1 VIAGFSI
8 ALIAVLGAA
17 TGRDDDLVA
26 QRVVDQ
32 GIAVEF
38 QAQSPAK
45 AGEATTL
52 RFEVRDTASN
62 SPLSGLRPAGWL
74 SLHEKSAAPLN
85 CKQKVATYLGAD
97 LFNRAQVDLNTYYVL
112 SLDDDASISVVD
124 PLFGFG
130 GSKLLTMLPLESPGA
145 DWALVPAL
153 DRLVV
158 SMPKAGK
165 LAVADTRNWKISGNI
180 ATGANPHRV
189 VVAGNQAWVGDDNG
203 LTVVDVKSLE
213 AKSLHFG
220 AVVAVTASDDGDY
233 VFATSG
239 HHVAIVDAHAAR
251 LLAQVEVEG
260 APTLLDYSRAGK
272 SVYALDASAGRVFAI
287 DAGKHALTQ
296 TLDVRAGATQL
307 RFAPDGRHA
316 LLPNPDANV
325 VQVID
330 AASNRVVQN
339 IAISDAPDHV
349 SFSDLL
355 VYVHRRKSEIVPMI
369 SLGQIGLEN
378 QAVGAAD
385 FPAGQHA
392 LGNASLADSIVSAPD
407 GPAVLVANPADRMIY
422 LYKEGMAAP
431 AGGFSTYGRAPR
443 AVLVVDHGLRE
454 STRGSYATAVP
465 IQQGGLYDV
474 VMFVDAPR
482 VVACFTT
489 TIGGPV
495 KAEAPVLRV
504 VAIDPPAHLQRGES
518 AHLRFA
524 IQREGAAAPR
534 AEDVRGLAF
543 EAPGVWQQR
552 HDLTRL
558 PDGSYAFDFV
568 PPDAGTYYVWIE
580 SESLGLSRN
589 NSQFQ
594 IYEVN

>member
-1 VIAGFSI
+1 MIARL
-8 ALIAVLGAA
+8 ALALVATFGAA
-17 TGRDDDLVA
+17 SSHADEA

-38 QAQSPAK
+38 HAQAPAK
-45 AGEATTL
+45 AGDASALQFTI
-52 RFEVRDTASN
+52 RDTASN
-62 SPLSGLRPAGWL
+62 TPLSGLRPAGWM

-85 CKQKVATYLGAD
+85 CKQKVATFLGAD
-97 LFNRAQVDLNTYYVL
+97 LFNRAQVDLNTYFVL
-112 SLDDDASISVVD
+112 SLDDAASISVVD

-130 GSKLLTMLPLESPGA
+130 GSKLLTMLQLESPGA
-145 DWALVPAL
+145 DWALVPGL

-165 LAVADTRNWKISGNI
+165 VAVADTRNWKIVGNV
-180 ATGANPHRV
+180 ATGADPRRV
-189 VVAGNQAWVGDDNG
+189 VIAGNRAWVSDDNG
-203 LTVVDVKSLE
+203 LTSIDAKTLE
-213 AKSLHFG
+213 ARSLRIG
-220 AVVAVTASDDGDY
+220 AVGDVATSDDGDL
-233 VFATSG
+233 VFATHG

-251 LLAQVEVEG
+251 VLADIEVEG
-260 APTLLDYSRAGK
+260 TPTRLDYSRAGK
-272 SVYALDASAGRVFAI
+272 SVYALDTQAGHVYAI
-287 DAGKHALTQ
+287 DAGKRVLTQ
-296 TLDVRAGATQL
+296 TLDMRAGATQL

-316 LLPNPDANV
+316 LLPNPEANV

-339 IAISDAPDHV
+339 IDIADAPDRV
-349 SFSDLL
+349 SFTDLL

-385 FPAGQHA
+385 FPAGQHS
-392 LGNASLADSIVSAPD
+392 LGAASLADSIVAAPD
-407 GPAVLVANPADRMIY
+407 GPAVLVANPGDRMIY

-454 STRGSYATAVP
+454 SARGTYATAVP
-465 IQQGGLYDV
+465 IQQGGTYDV

-489 TIGGPV
+489 TIDAPA
-495 KAEAPVLRV
+495 KPEAPKLRV
-504 VAIDPPAHLQRGES
+504 VAIDPPAHLQRGQPVQLHFAVQRDGTS
-518 AHLRFA
+518 AP
-524 IQREGAAAPR
+524 E
-534 AEDVRGLAF
+534 AEDLRGLAF

-552 HDLTRL
+552 RDLTRL
-558 PDGSYAFDFV
+558 ADGSYAFDFV

-580 SESLGLSRN
+580 SESLGLSRS

-594 IYEVN
+594 IYEVD

>member
-1 VIAGFSI
+1 MIARVSL
-8 ALIAVLGAA
+8 ALIATLGAA
-17 TGRDDDLVA
+17 TCRADEASA
-26 QRVVDQ
+26 QRVVDE

-38 QAQSPAK
+38 HAQAPAK
-45 AGEATTL
+45 VGDATAL
-52 RFEVRDTASN
+52 QFDIRDTASN
-62 SPLSGLRPAGWL
+62 APLSGLRPAGWL

-130 GSKLLTMLPLESPGA
+130 GSKLLTMLQLESPGA
-145 DWALVPAL
+145 DWALVPSL

-158 SMPKAGK
+158 TMPKAGK
-165 LAVADTRNWKISGNI
+165 LAVADTRNWKIVSNV
-180 ATGANPHRV
+180 ATGANPQRV
-189 VVAGNQAWVGDDNG
+189 VVTGTKAWVGDENG
-203 LTVVDVKSLE
+203 LTAIDAKTLE
-213 AKSLHFG
+213 AKSIHLS
-220 AVVAVTASDDGDY
+220 AVGDVIASDDGDY

-239 HHVAIVDAHAAR
+239 HHVVIVDAHAAR
-251 LLAQVEVEG
+251 MLAEVEVDG
-260 APTLLDYSRAGK
+260 TPTLLDYSRAGK
-272 SVYALDASAGRVFAI
+272 SVYALDAHAGRVFAI
-287 DAGKHALTQ
+287 DVRKHTLAQ
-296 TLDVRAGATQL
+296 TLDVRTGATQL

-316 LLPNPDANV
+316 LLPNPEANV

-339 IAISDAPDHV
+339 IDISDGPDRI
-349 SFSDLL
+349 SYTDLL

-369 SLGQIGLEN
+369 SLKQIGLED
-378 QAVGAAD
+378 QPVGAAD

-392 LGNASLADSIVSAPD
+392 LGGASLADSIVSAPD

-454 STRGSYATAVP
+454 SARGIYATAVP
-465 IQQGGLYDV
+465 VKQGGIYDV

-489 TIGGPV
+489 HIDAPI
-495 KAEAPVLRV
+495 KAEAPKLRV

-524 IQREGAAAPR
+524 IKRDGAATS